1 MDPSQYPQ
9 HGLVK
14 DGTPC
19 GNNLVCLNQT
29 CVSIFPHVDQT
40 KCPTNNQGLE
50 CSDKGVCFKGNRNPF
65 SKTAKIYE
73 ISKISIGKK
82 DNKTIYPNFD
92 RFARITIVVFVIW
105 AGEELIAVWWFY

>member
-1 MDPSQYPQ
+1 MPFKLLDNNKLIIRATSGQVDPSQYPQ

-65 SKTAKIYE
+65 SKK
-73 ISKISIGKK
+73 GR
-82 DNKTIYPNFD
+82 NLLNFQN
-92 RFARITIVVFVIW
+92 
-105 AGEELIAVWWFY
+105 FYW